1 MTKYPIYQAEQ
12 VDADSSDSI
21 NESEG
26 RFYKYWCQH
35 PQLGLCLFKA
45 AVPDGYTAAERSLDW
60 SEKVASE
67 LGKLLGL
74 PVAQTEFAIGY
85 AIERSEY
92 ISGTVS
98 VDHSPTTQ
106 VISGRR
112 FLSLVDPLYDIEQP
126 DGADPY
132 NIENIFCHLETNAVG
147 LPPNWN
153 PPPDIDTGADLMVGY
168 LIFDAWLSATDRHD
182 ENWELA
188 ILDDGYVLCPTFDHG
203 DSLGVKLSPQE
214 RLLGS
219 FNLPQLT
226 ESCWWQTKEIDG
238 RLETV
243 EITTLEAFNNARQI
257 KPIAARSWQQ
267 RLAAITPTQIEEIFD
282 RIPEGRITP
291 TAARFAIELLEF
303 NRQELLLLYDLYLAE
318 SVGKY
323 QEQVQSNLASL
334 KAEVAEYSANPQ
346 LTFSDDT
353 LSFMEEFVRDRLE
366 RVRYPNP
373 QNIVADPPRSEFD
386 IELKQRLF
394 QRVEENILE
403 LENSDN
409 LSMLEAEIRQE
420 MVEEGLID
428 RQNEEGNFGLITMV
442 EDEEAVDE
450 EGEDIDWH
458 V

>member
-1 MTKYPIYQAEQ
+1 MSNQFSIYQVEPGYRSGAKTKQ
-12 VDADSSDSI
+12 D
-21 NESEG
+21 SEG

-85 AIERSEY
+85 AIERSAY

-98 VDHSPTTQ
+98 VNHSLATQ

-126 DGADPY
+126 DGVDPY
-132 NIENIFCHLETNAVG
+132 NIENVLYHLETNAVG

-153 PPPDIDTGADLMVGY
+153 PPQYIETGGDLMLGY
-168 LIFDAWLSATDRHD
+168 LMFDAWLSATDRHD

-226 ESCWWQTKEIDG
+226 ESCWWQTKEIDD

-243 EITTLEAFNNARQI
+243 EITTLEAFTNACQI
-257 KPIAARSWQQ
+257 NPIAARSWQQ
-267 RLAAITPTQIEEIFD
+267 KLTAITPAQINEIFD
-282 RIPEGRITP
+282 RIPEERITP
-291 TAARFAIELLEF
+291 TAAKFAIDLLEF
-303 NRQELLLLYDLYLAE
+303 NQQELLLVYDKYIAE
-318 SVGKY
+318 STREY
-323 QEQVQSNLASL
+323 EQLVQSNLASL
-334 KAEVAEYSANPQ
+334 KAEIDKYSENPD
-346 LTFSDDT
+346 LTFTENT
-353 LSFMEEFVRDRLE
+353 LSFMKEFIKDRLE
-366 RVRYPNP
+366 RAGYPNP
-373 QNIVADPPRSEFD
+373 QNVVADPPASEFD
-386 IELKQRLF
+386 TELKQRLF
-394 QRVEENILE
+394 NRVEDNILE
-403 LENSDN
+403 LEDSAN
-409 LSMLEAEIRQE
+409 LLKLEAEIRQE
-420 MVEEGLID
+420 MVKEGLIEQ
-428 RQNEEGNFGLITMV
+428 QNDESSVGLITIS
-442 EDEEAVDE
+442 EDEEEE
-450 EGEDIDWH
+450 EGEDIGWH
-458 V
+458 I